1 MQLTSNRSRRIALAA
16 LLATAA
22 SVTVGQS
29 VSRAGGHSHGPIY
42 RTLDALAGGIEAVI
56 DVATAARERG
66 SKCDDGSCDD
76 GCDEGRLHELQGP
89 SKHDLMMPPA
99 LPPSMSPTVLPTE
112 REMTPPNSPLLPLPS
127 DPPMRQVMPSATPE
141 DEWLDSFSPE
151 TVRTPIHAQ
160 EKRGL
165 PIPPPSKSPAAR
177 RPEAAGSSLP
187 SNALPGKLSPAR
199 PAPSAPRDGQYRGP
213 AETFDSL
220 PDPFI
225 DDSQSQRPARSATRQ
240 VGYWDAW

>member
-1 MQLTSNRSRRIALAA
+1 MQLTSNRSRRVALAA
-16 LLATAA
+16 LLATTA

-29 VSRAGGHSHGPIY
+29 ESRAGGHPHGPIY

-76 GCDEGRLHELQGP
+76 GCDAGLLHELQGP
-89 SKHDLMMPPA
+89 SQHDLMMPPG
-99 LPPSMSPTVLPTE
+99 LPPSTLPQE
-112 REMTPPNSPLLPLPS
+112 REMIPPNSSVLPLPNGA
-127 DPPMRQVMPSATPE
+127 PTGQGMPAVTPE
-141 DEWLDSFSPE
+141 DEWLDRFSPE
-151 TVRTPIHAQ
+151 RVRTPIHAE

-165 PIPPPSKSPAAR
+165 PIPPPTKSPAAR
-177 RPEAAGSSLP
+177 RPGQAGSSLP
-187 SNALPGKLSPAR
+187 GNALPGKLSPAR
-199 PAPSAPRDGQYRGP
+199 PVPSAPKDGQYRGP

-225 DDSQSQRPARSATRQ
+225 DDSQSQRSTRSATRQ
-240 VGYWDAW
+240 VGYWDSW